1 MNEKM
6 ALKRVNDL
14 FILVRRMRPSMA
26 KDNQGIEPTERR
38 HIMERLREINKLL
51 K

>member
-26 KDNQGIEPTERR
+26 KDNQGIKPSERR
-38 HIMERLREINKLL
+38 HIMERLREIYKLL

>member
-26 KDNQGIEPTERR
+26 KDNQGIKPIERR
-38 HIMERLREINKLL
+38 HIIERLREINKLL